1 MPSFPKVPRDRFRK
15 VLVEVGGLF
24 GVLFL
29 ALSVFD
35 WLQDSLALG

>member
-1 MPSFPKVPRDRFRK
+1 MHKFLEVPRHRFRK
-15 VLVEVGGLF
+15 VLVEIGGLF

-29 ALSVFD
+29 AISFFD

>member
-1 MPSFPKVPRDRFRK
+1 MSKPLKSHRERLRK

-24 GVLFL
+24 GFVFL
-29 ALSVFD
+29 AISFVD